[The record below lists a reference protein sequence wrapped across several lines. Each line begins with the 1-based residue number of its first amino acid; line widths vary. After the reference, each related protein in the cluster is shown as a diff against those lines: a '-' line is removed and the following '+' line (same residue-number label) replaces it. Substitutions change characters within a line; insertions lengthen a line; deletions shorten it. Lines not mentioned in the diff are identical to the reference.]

1 MVAEMEK
8 WSQIWKKIGADLENS
23 SFKYYTYMVPDLEK
37 WSEMWKNGRRSGKIT
52 DLVINGCRNETIW
65 SQIWKNQQTWK
76 NGQRYLKN
84 CRRSGKMVA
93 DLEKWSQIWKK
104 WSQCLSQLMF

>member
-1 MVAEMEK
+1 
-8 WSQIWKKIGADLENS
+8 
-23 SFKYYTYMVPDLEK
+23 MVPDLEK

-93 DLEKWSQIWKK
+93 DLEKMVAVFVPINVLTKSQH
-104 WSQCLSQLMF
+104 SF